1 MEKFNAVVLA
11 GDRGQ
16 ADPVAQAANTFGK
29 AAVEFQ
35 SVSLLERIL
44 STLRQAQSVEQ
55 IFIVGPNSSCLE
67 QCPHLSDVIK
77 EYGAHYLVPAMGP
90 SASAAMGIRTAQR
103 LPILITTC
111 DLPLL
116 NADSVD
122 LFCQH
127 VASIEAD
134 FVAGAVEYEHIGQL
148 IPELK
153 KTQYTF
159 DGQKLCFANL
169 FAVLEEPGLRAIEYW
184 QSIEK
189 SRKKPLEMVKKID
202 WMSLVRYKMGLLSL
216 DQVERVMSRKIGARL
231 RVQLF
236 ARPEM
241 AIDVDTA
248 HDYKVMNKYLG

>member
-1 MEKFNAVVLA
+1 MKKFNAVVLA
-11 GDRGQ
+11 GDRGLV
-16 ADPVAQAANTFGK
+16 DPVAQAAATFGK

-35 SVSLLERIL
+35 NVSLLERIL
-44 STLRQAQSVEQ
+44 STLRQAQSVAQ
-55 IFIVGPNSSCLE
+55 INVVGPSQSCLE
-67 QCPHLSDVIK
+67 QCPHLYDVIDK
-77 EYGAHYLVPAMGP
+77 YGAHYIVPASGP
-90 SASAAMGIRTAQR
+90 SASAALGIRTAQH
-103 LPILITTC
+103 LPILISTC

-116 NADSVD
+116 NAQAVD

-127 VASIEAD
+127 VASIKAD
-134 FVAGAVEYEHIGQL
+134 FIAGAVEYEHIGQL

-159 DGQKLCFANL
+159 VGQKLCFANL
-169 FAVLEEPGLRAIEYW
+169 FAVIEEPGLRAIEYW

-216 DQVERVMSRKIGARL
+216 DEVERVMSQKIGARL

-236 ARPEM
+236 NRPEL
-241 AIDVDTA
+241 AIDVDSA
-248 HDYKVMNKYLG
+248 HDYKVMSDYLG